1 MVLYCGLKLQ
11 HVLCAVFVWRKKK
24 LILDQIGYRKF
35 IKYGVFK
42 QKLKEVL
49 TVYFYGLGLS
59 NAEQRKNTR
68 DGRDLS

>member
-1 MVLYCGLKLQ
+1 MFCVHCLCGE
-11 HVLCAVFVWRKKK
+11 KK
-24 LILDQIGYRKF
+24 LILDQIGHRKF
-35 IKYGVFK
+35 FKYRMFK

-49 TVYFYGLGLS
+49 RACFYGLGLS